1 MSQPGPLGP
10 SSSVEEIVADL
21 EHRGSG
27 KVLDSMRRVGICVER
42 AVGLSNPALQGIARQ
57 IGRDHRR
64 ALALWQTAIR
74 ESRILAIYTADPLQL
89 TIEEASNWADDF
101 SSWEIV
107 DIAADLFVDA
117 ELDVLISGF
126 ARDER
131 EYVRRCAFAMIAGMA
146 VHRKSEP
153 DKTFLDALSLVE
165 HYAQDSRN
173 YVRKAVNWALRN
185 IGKRNPSCHAA
196 ALELADRLASAPDK
210 TARWIGSDA
219 KRQLSSATLRKRLLR
234 AT

>member
-10 SSSVEEIVADL
+10 ASSVEDIVAHL
-21 EHRGSG
+21 EREGSA
-27 KVLDSMRRVGICVER
+27 KVLESMRRVGICVDR
-42 AVGLSNPALQGIARQ
+42 AVGLSNPTLQRIARQ

-74 ESRILAIYTADPLQL
+74 EGRILAIYTADPLQL
-89 TIEEASNWADDF
+89 TAEEASGWADDF
-101 SSWEIV
+101 NSWEIV
-107 DIAADLFVDA
+107 DIAADLFVEA
-117 ELDVLISGF
+117 GLDVVISRFSG
-126 ARDER
+126 DDR

-165 HYAQDSRN
+165 QHAEDPRN

-196 ALELADRLASAPDK
+196 ALELAGRLITAPDK
-210 TARWIGSDA
+210 TACSIGRDA
-219 KRQLSSATLRKRLLR
+219 KRQLTSAALQRRLRV
-234 AT
+234 A